1 MVPSAGTPQRL
12 EFAPRRTESAV
23 AAAVGLSLL
32 GIALGLDLAG
42 LLLVGLAGLFLV
54 GLAVADTA
62 VRPRLAADPDGLTV
76 RTVGR
81 RLAAPWAGVS
91 VRLRPGRR
99 LGAAANTLEIDVGDE
114 LVVLGRRELGADPAD
129 VAQELA
135 RLRATPPTGS
145 AGGPWC

>member
-1 MVPSAGTPQRL
+1 
-12 EFAPRRTESAV
+12 V

-54 GLAVADTA
+54 GLAIADTA
-62 VRPRLAADPDGLTV
+62 VRPRLAADPEGLTV
-76 RTVGR
+76 RTLGR
-81 RLAAPWAGVS
+81 RLAAPWAGIA

-99 LGAAANTLEIDVGDE
+99 LGATVHTLEIDVGDE

-129 VAQELA
+129 VADALA
-135 RLRATPPTGS
+135 RLRAAPPTDS
-145 AGGPWC
+145 TGPSWC